1 MERATVEQFL
11 ATLTNSETLLMPGG
25 YHHNC
30 AAKQPSS
37 YFSRLTRWGGGKC
50 ETGKWRH
57 GICIWGIED
66 LPWLRNI
73 SSRWLMI
80 NKFIPDFDFLS
91 IHCLSESIYNRT
103 HMGPDFVDLERLGK
117 HSMVYYNDVVK
128 KKPGFNA
135 ATFTC
140 NITFPQP

>member
-66 LPWLRNI
+66 LPWLR
-73 SSRWLMI
+73 
-80 NKFIPDFDFLS
+80 
-91 IHCLSESIYNRT
+91 T